1 MSIQTVPPAAPAA
14 VSTGAVGVRG
24 RLLATSGTLPRVLA
38 ARSSTVALDADWTL
52 AAGSGITLNEITN
65 ADDALLMPWER
76 PDGATIGLLVQSEV
90 DGELRGEVFVP
101 WGGSGSHWQN
111 GPGYGTQGLRFFGP
125 PVGSTTPAPQ
135 WLTIVS
141 GQFPSPL
148 NATLSGSWRVAL
160 TGGGYILPPDSIVR
174 VYLARV
180 G

>member
-1 MSIQTVPPAAPAA
+1 MSLRYPSPGRAKADAPADA
-14 VSTGAVGVRG
+14 RG
-24 RLLATSGTLPRVLA
+24 RLLATSQTLARVVA
-38 ARSSTVALDADWTL
+38 PRSSTAAFDAGWTL
-52 AAGSGITLNEITN
+52 AAGSGITLEEITT

-101 WGGSGSHWQN
+101 WGGSGSHWAM
-111 GPGYGTQGLRFFGP
+111 GPGFGTQGLRFSG
-125 PVGSTTPAPQ
+125 PQ
-135 WLTIVS
+135 WLTVVS
-141 GQFPSPL
+141 GQFPSPQ

-160 TGGGYILPPDSIVR
+160 AGGGVSLPSDSIVK

>member
-1 MSIQTVPPAAPAA
+1 M
-14 VSTGAVGVRG
+14 
-24 RLLATSGTLPRVLA
+24 A

-76 PDGATIGLLVQSEV
+76 PDGATIGLLVQAEV
-90 DGELRGEVFVP
+90 DDGELRGEVFVP

-111 GPGYGTQGLRFFGP
+111 GPGFGTQGLRFFGP

-141 GQFPSPL
+141 GQFRHQLMPRYR
-148 NATLSGSWRVAL
+148 AH
-160 TGGGYILPPDSIVR
+160 GGWL
-174 VYLARV
+174 
-180 G
+180 